1 MYVSEKRLA
10 ANRRNIELGREKAHE
25 TWHRIKERNQ
35 QLVECTATCEH
46 CHKVF
51 NKLIKQIDLDKNRL
65 PRFCSRS
72 CANSRIRTPEIK
84 AKVSKTLCGTKTVGG
99 KRIEISP
106 VICKGC
112 GKIIPGRRT
121 HRRYCSAKCRWEH
134 NHHINKSG
142 FDGTI
147 RQYREACKFT
157 FGLRCYPDEF
167 DFALVKQY
175 GWYSPKNK
183 KNNPNG
189 VTRDHM
195 YSVREGYVNKV
206 DPYLISHPANC
217 KLMLHLDNTSKNRK
231 CSITLDELLKR
242 INSWEQKYGKYKPP
256 YKGRKSNIH

>member
-99 KRIEISP
+99 KRIEIS
-106 VICKGC
+106 VNHSRETAVESRTCKRRIVKARKRYAVGS
-112 GKIIPGRRT
+112 GFAGLNADRRT
-121 HRRYCSAKCRWEH
+121 DTAEVAVVRLLPYHTDIVVSAPTAPEVYRVV
-134 NHHINKSG
+134 
-142 FDGTI
+142 GTI
-147 RQYREACKFT
+147 SVSVV
-157 FGLRCYPDEF
+157 EF
-167 DFALVKQY
+167 DESVNLIDSALVVRSRY
-175 GWYSPKNK
+175 RVVFVG
-183 KNNPNG
+183 
-189 VTRDHM
+189 TRENVDHAVFD
-195 YSVREGYVNKV
+195 SAVV
-206 DPYLISHPANC
+206 
-217 KLMLHLDNTSKNRK
+217 
-231 CSITLDELLKR
+231 
-242 INSWEQKYGKYKPP
+242 
-256 YKGRKSNIH
+256 